1 MPPRLPLPACRAH
14 PRLCI
19 RTSLF
24 FHTTPARHV
33 SIEDLTRKTH
43 YQRLNVPTDASPATI
58 KKYIPLLLLHLPSTV
73 LTKTPRSF
81 YALSKAHHPDT
92 NPSPSAAS
100 LFALFSESYTVL
112 SNATRRASY
121 DRDTLHL
128 QPARSGSYASTQSP
142 AGGRPASGLSKR
154 RGSFRGPP
162 PSFYRSGGWGEHTEK
177 RRAAHETSTG
187 NAEQRADSGLGGM
200 GPGSNPFKDAEYVR
214 STPHFDKESHTKTHK
229 AEDQRRWER
238 RRRAVDEDGVEFE
251 PQASLGAHF
260 LIVAGILG
268 ATIVAP
274 MVYLQ
279 FLRLER
285 HKREA

>member
-1 MPPRLPLPACRAH
+1 MPPRLFFSACRAH
-14 PRLCI
+14 PVVPRLCI
-19 RTSLF
+19 RTQR
-24 FHTTPARHV
+24 FHTTPTQRTSV
-33 SIEDLTRKTH
+33 EDLTRKTH

-58 KKYIPLLLLHLPSTV
+58 KK
-73 LTKTPRSF
+73 SF

-100 LFALFSESYTVL
+100 LFALLSESYTVL

-121 DRDTLHL
+121 DRDTLRL
-128 QPARSGSYASTQSP
+128 QPARGGSYSSTQSP

-162 PSFYRSGGWGEHTEK
+162 PSFYRSGGWGDRTEK
-177 RRAAHETSTG
+177 RRTAHETSTG
-187 NAEQRADSGLGGM
+187 GEGANAEQQHRQHTEADSGLGGM

-229 AEDQRRWER
+229 AEDRRRWER